1 MATAK
6 SSTLKEVGETLAFIV
21 ERMATKE
28 DLKQFATKDDVREIV
43 RAIIQ
48 EEVPGIVAI
57 ELKPVRNDLKQIE
70 ERLDTLEQHYANLK
84 GVTKEIDEIRGEVR
98 AIEKHLGIE
107 RKIAA

>member
-1 MATAK
+1 MP
-6 SSTLKEVGETLAFIV
+6 
-21 ERMATKE
+21 TKE

-98 AIEKHLGIE
+98 AIQKHLGIE

>member
-1 MATAK
+1 MATGK
-6 SSTLKEVGETLAFIV
+6 STTLKEVGETLAFIV
-21 ERMATKE
+21 ERMPTKE

-98 AIEKHLGIE
+98 AIQKHLGIE

>member
-1 MATAK
+1 MATGK
-6 SSTLKEVGETLAFIV
+6 LTTLKEVGETLAFIV

-28 DLKQFATKDDVREIV
+28 DLKQCATKGDVREIV

-70 ERLDTLEQHYANLK
+70 ERLDTLEQHYGNLK
-84 GVTKEIDEIRGEVR
+84 GVTKEIDEIRADVR
-98 AIEKHLGIE
+98 EIQKHLGIE